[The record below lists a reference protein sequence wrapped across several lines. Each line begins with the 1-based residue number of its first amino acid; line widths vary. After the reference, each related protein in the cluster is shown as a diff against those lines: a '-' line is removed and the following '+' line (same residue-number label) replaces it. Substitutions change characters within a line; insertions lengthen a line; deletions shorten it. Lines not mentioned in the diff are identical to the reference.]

1 MIRNFRKKFSGF
13 GVGRPNK
20 IRFATP
26 NETPVPHCA
35 ILSFSKMPW
44 SSFVKQADIDAFR
57 MRVLINL
64 IERLI
69 LKVAFEEPVRAS
81 HLTAVQSR
89 DALKAW
95 LDINSSAADA
105 AYGSRFRN
113 DPAQSALYADE
124 VKELIETMK
133 RNVDGCY
140 ETWAESHVP

>member
-1 MIRNFRKKFSGF
+1 M
-13 GVGRPNK
+13 
-20 IRFATP
+20 
-26 NETPVPHCA
+26 
-35 ILSFSKMPW
+35 
-44 SSFVKQADIDAFR
+44 KQADIDAFR
-57 MRVLINL
+57 TRVLINM

-89 DALKAW
+89 DALKSW

-124 VKELIETMK
+124 VKELIEAMK

-140 ETWAESHVP
+140 DSWAGTHET